1 MCIII
6 MCNIELINKD
16 MFILMQIQDNY
27 FNWAI
32 ELA

>member
-1 MCIII
+1 